1 MVYRMKI
8 ILLLIVIVSSPMM
21 AYNFDFASNR
31 LDSNYIAF
39 LRIKRLLGNEYDSYV
54 DDKKC
59 GFRLVNSIK
68 FNLEQYSLD
77 KRERLQS
84 VLQRPVKQA
93 TFITPSGKFKIHYDT
108 TGNNAIKYSLH
119 ELARALDSVYNFEV
133 NIMGFPPAP
142 EDFGI
147 GGDNRY
153 DVYVEDISPIYGYT
167 EFENPIGS
175 NRYTSFMVI
184 DDSYDEVDYYTKGI
198 DGMRVTV
205 AHEYHHA
212 IQIGNYRYTDS
223 DIWFY
228 ELSSTSMEEFV
239 YDTINDYYAYMPTF
253 FNRPDKIFTGFDGYS
268 QAVWNIYLHKV
279 FEQDFSIFVRQW
291 ELVRSYAALEAI
303 KKSIE
308 ERGKSFKSIF
318 AQFYKYNYYTGYR
331 SKPDQYYEE
340 GEFYPLVSFSYP
352 IQFVKPSRTINGK
365 SQPCAGNYYLVIDSL
380 LRIPYPPDSIAII
393 IVNTNVDSA
402 LSWSNFSQLFNYSI
416 RISDSQDDFS
426 FLKISSN
433 LYSKFIV
440 SDPNNWSDFYILN
453 DTSTIARI
461 TETSNFAFPM
471 PANLNKSGFIKIP
484 VPVDWI
490 GEVDL
495 FIYSIGM
502 DLIYSSKK
510 TPQIFD
516 SKLIVQWDG
525 KDLNKSKVSSGIYFY
540 ILLNENKKSIGKIV
554 IINE

>member
-1 MVYRMKI
+1 MKNILILILMVYSQ
-8 ILLLIVIVSSPMM
+8 LQ
-21 AYNFDFASNR
+21 AHNFDIANNR

-39 LRIKRLLGNEYDSYV
+39 LRIKRLLGSEYDSYIE
-54 DDKKC
+54 DKKC
-59 GFRLVNSIK
+59 GFRLINSIK
-68 FNLEQYSLD
+68 FNLEQYSLE
-77 KRERLQS
+77 KREIIQS
-84 VLQRPVKQA
+84 VLQRPTKQA
-93 TFITPSGKFKIHYDT
+93 TFVTPSGKFKIHYDT
-108 TGNNAIKYSLH
+108 TGKNAIKYSLY

-142 EDFGI
+142 EDFEM

-153 DVYVEDISPIYGYT
+153 DVYVEDISPLYGYT
-167 EFENPIGS
+167 EFENSIDS
-175 NRYTSFMVI
+175 NRFTSFMVI

-198 DGMRVTV
+198 DGARVTV

-212 IQIGNYRYTDS
+212 IQIGNYRYANR

-239 YDTINDYYAYMPTF
+239 FDSINDYYSYMPTF
-253 FNRPDKIFTGFDGYS
+253 FDRPDKIFTGFDGYS
-268 QAVWNIYLHKV
+268 QAIWNIYLHKV
-279 FEQDFSIFVRQW
+279 FDYDFSIFVRQW
-291 ELVRSYAALEAI
+291 ELVRSYSALEAI

-318 AQFYKYNYYTGYR
+318 AQFYNYNYYTGYR

-340 GEFYPLVSFSYP
+340 GEFYPLIRFNYP
-352 IQFVKPSRTINGK
+352 IQFVKPSRTINGT
-365 SQPCAGNYYLVIDSL
+365 SQPCAGNYYIVIDSL

-402 LSWSNFSQLFNYSI
+402 LSWSNYSHPFNYSI
-416 RISDSQDDFS
+416 KISNSQDDFS

-433 LYSKFIV
+433 LYSKFMV
-440 SDPNNWSDFYILN
+440 SDPNNWSDYYILN
-453 DTSTIARI
+453 DTSSIVRI
-461 TETSNFAFPM
+461 TEISNFAFPM
-471 PANLNKSGFIKIP
+471 PANLNKPGFIKIP
-484 VPVDWI
+484 VPSYWI

-495 FIYSIGM
+495 LIYSISM

-516 SKLIVQWDG
+516 NKLIVQWDG
-525 KDLNKSKVSSGIYFY
+525 KDLTNNKVSSGIYFY